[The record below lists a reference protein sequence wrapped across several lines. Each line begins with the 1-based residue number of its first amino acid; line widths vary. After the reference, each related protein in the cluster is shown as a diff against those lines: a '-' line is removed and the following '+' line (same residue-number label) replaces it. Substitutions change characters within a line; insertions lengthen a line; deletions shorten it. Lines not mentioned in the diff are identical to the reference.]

1 MMSNLSETQGR
12 FYEMNQA
19 GPKHG
24 SEGKI
29 EKERKKKK
37 MTVARGEVRLE
48 RGNISKEIKSNKR
61 TNEKKMT

>member
-37 MTVARGEVRLE
+37 NDSCKGGGEVGE
-48 RGNISKEIKSNKR
+48 R
-61 TNEKKMT
+61 

>member
-48 RGNISKEIKSNKR
+48 RGNISKEIEATRRVKSKY
-61 TNEKKMT
+61 